1 MSTAVGQGV
10 QCRYH
15 QTQLIVIT
23 WSPERSDGVLEKIG
37 LVEGRTWDLSQ
48 SRLPKVGLDVGRE
61 SSVLSTGEFPGS
73 VTELLRTRSTWQSG
87 INFAA
92 RQEPHTSPT
101 IVPGNFSYYRKPEK
115 YILSSDG
122 GQVNLMFSFLV
133 GPENVKTL
141 IFNKFIPEFILDRIV
156 TMSVGKAFGFLIFS
170 PTLVCIYFCSC
181 ICVVELSLTPPCP
194 SLLPTIFL
202 LSPSIF
208 YSSFALYHGHSR
220 GLKGWYFPNA
230 HWNMRRESFEYCLSM
245 DNECVRK
252 NGFPWH
258 DQLGSYSRIF
268 PLNRSLFRK
277 GGRNEGLGE
286 ILRTV
291 DDTSFNHLRQQ

>member
-1 MSTAVGQGV
+1 MCVCA
-10 QCRYH
+10 CA
-15 QTQLIVIT
+15 
-23 WSPERSDGVLEKIG
+23 P
-37 LVEGRTWDLSQ
+37 
-48 SRLPKVGLDVGRE
+48 
-61 SSVLSTGEFPGS
+61 
-73 VTELLRTRSTWQSG
+73 
-87 INFAA
+87 
-92 RQEPHTSPT
+92 
-101 IVPGNFSYYRKPEK
+101 
-115 YILSSDG
+115 
-122 GQVNLMFSFLV
+122 
-133 GPENVKTL
+133 
-141 IFNKFIPEFILDRIV
+141 DRIAI
-156 TMSVGKAFGFLIFS
+156 MSVGKGFGFLIFS
-170 PTLVCIYFCSC
+170 PTLVCIYFCLSM
-181 ICVVELSLTPPCP
+181 CVVELSLTPPCP

-245 DNECVRK
+245 DNKCVRK

-268 PLNRSLFRK
+268 PLNRSLFRT

-291 DDTSFNHLRQQ
+291 DDTSFNHLRQQTLSFTSARYARGRQRETTWLHLLQTYWEALSIDALLNMWMKALSLLTSSKRR